1 MGNKE
6 YIAYKMKKLI
16 EEDRN
21 VLNMLNGEG
30 QDPFNKIGKISY
42 LRHYVNPEQHN
53 GKEYYIYCITTFI

>member
-21 VLNMLNGEG
+21 VLNILNGEG
-30 QDPFNKIGKISY
+30 QDPFNKIGK
-42 LRHYVNPEQHN
+42 N
-53 GKEYYIYCITTFI
+53 

>member
-1 MGNKE
+1 
-6 YIAYKMKKLI
+6 MKKLI

-21 VLNMLNGEG
+21 VLNILNGEG